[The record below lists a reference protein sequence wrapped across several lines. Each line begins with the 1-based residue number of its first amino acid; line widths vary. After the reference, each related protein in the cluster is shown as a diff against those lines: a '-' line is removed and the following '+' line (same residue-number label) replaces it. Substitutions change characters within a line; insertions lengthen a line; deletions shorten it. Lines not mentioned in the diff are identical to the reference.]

1 MSFPPNPSTGG
12 GGGSFVINDDH
23 FFADDTARDAYFV
36 LHPDELETGTLIY
49 VDPGYQQYN
58 GSSWVD
64 VTAVV
69 TGPQGDPG
77 EDADNVWGTLTGT
90 LNDQTDLKN
99 ALDAKIPTSQKGAAS
114 GVAELNSSGIVPTAQ
129 LPSYVDDVVE
139 YANAAALPATG
150 ESGKIYFTLDDGK
163 QFRWG
168 GTTYVEII
176 TGGVALGETSDT
188 AYRGDRGKIAYDHS
202 VASHA
207 PWDAEKNINA
217 DWNATE
223 GDALILN
230 KPAIPSE
237 YTLPTASADTLG
249 GVKIGSGITITDG
262 VISASAL
269 ENVASKTESDL
280 TLYVYE
286 DATGDADG
294 SSKTNGFTTLQ
305 AAIDAIPDVA
315 KNVTIIVSKG
325 STNYLGDTTVIQ
337 KASVKS
343 LTIRG
348 EFYAYEACDSNAV
361 VGKVVDASA
370 DFSDFEVGDRVV
382 CTKYSGTVG
391 ASSIEDYFY
400 ATITEVGSGYIQT
413 SEGTKVPTTG
423 WKYLI
428 NQTAFDGNNGTADLI
443 ASEYFGGRLNIYGI
457 CQENTTGCGIS
468 ATSTTTSIYACIFSD
483 IKAIV
488 GYFAS
493 DIIFNGC
500 GIVSGVS
507 NVIALNYG
515 ATVNIANSVVSGA
528 SAQYLINLNTCSG
541 IKLSYSGLFGGT
553 YAIAGSTSDVLVY
566 ALSCYI
572 ASTCTYGAYGYNIT
586 LVSCTNNAV
595 TPVYNLTSGGS
606 IEEWDGQA
614 LPSIDDAT
622 GGQVLALKSDKSAL
636 EFATVDL
643 DTLSAEPKS
652 NLIING
658 DFSVAQR
665 GTSFV
670 SDSWR
675 ANNDDSY
682 LLDRWLLVSDGN
694 DIVDVTQI
702 ESPFSRSR
710 YALQAEVETANK
722 RFGFCQIIEA
732 NTCIPLR
739 GKNISISF
747 AAKTVTDKLVGNV
760 RVAVLEWT
768 STADTVTSDVV
779 ADWASDLTFATN
791 WAALNTPANL
801 ALTTSEQT
809 FKVENLT
816 VGASCNN
823 LAVFVW
829 VDDTDC
835 AADDIL
841 QLGEV
846 QLVRGSVVPEFV
858 ATWDLDNCLRFYFSL
873 SGKVGVY
880 DYLSSIKP
888 ASSTTLCFVMVY
900 HKKIMR
906 VTPSLILPTAYTN
919 FGLSDGITAFS
930 VLSGNPIFYTNG
942 SNTRETQL
950 ECRVAS
956 GLTQFRPYALIA
968 ANQIADTMGLEA
980 EL

>member
-23 FFADDTARDAYFV
+23 FFADDTVRDAYFV

-77 EDADNVWGTLTGT
+77 E
-90 LNDQTDLKN
+90 
-99 ALDAKIPTSQKGAAS
+99 
-114 GVAELNSSGIVPTAQ
+114 
-129 LPSYVDDVVE
+129 
-139 YANAAALPATG
+139 
-150 ESGKIYFTLDDGK
+150 
-163 QFRWG
+163 
-168 GTTYVEII
+168 
-176 TGGVALGETSDT
+176 VALGETSDT
-188 AYRGDRGKIAYDHS
+188 AYRGDRGKTAYDHS
-202 VASHA
+202 QVAHA
-207 PWDAEKNINA
+207 PSNAQKNSDITKGEIEAKLTGEISTHSHSGTGAHATQHVTGGDDVIANVVAAGASGLMSGSDKTKLDGIASGAEVNVQS

-230 KPAIPSE
+230 KPTIPSE

-269 ENVASKTESDL
+269 EDFASRTASDL

-294 SSKTNGFTTLQ
+294 SSKANGFTTLQ

-315 KNVTIIVSKG
+315 QNVTVIVSKG
-325 STNYLGDTTVIQ
+325 STNYLGDTTTIQ

-343 LTIRG
+343 LTIQG

-361 VGKVVDASA
+361 AGKIVD
-370 DFSDFEVGDRVV
+370 SDIDTTGMEVGDHVV

-586 LVSCTNNAV
+586 LVSCINNAV

-622 GGQVLALKSDKSAL
+622 GGQVLALKSDKSGL
-636 EFATVDL
+636 EFATVSGGGMD
-643 DTLSAEPKS
+643 P
-652 NLIING
+652 I
-658 DFSVAQR
+658 VA
-665 GTSFV
+665 
-670 SDSWR
+670 
-675 ANNDDSY
+675 
-682 LLDRWLLVSDGN
+682 
-694 DIVDVTQI
+694 
-702 ESPFSRSR
+702 
-710 YALQAEVETANK
+710 
-722 RFGFCQIIEA
+722 
-732 NTCIPLR
+732 
-739 GKNISISF
+739 
-747 AAKTVTDKLVGNV
+747 
-760 RVAVLEWT
+760 
-768 STADTVTSDVV
+768 
-779 ADWASDLTFATN
+779 
-791 WAALNTPANL
+791 
-801 ALTTSEQT
+801 
-809 FKVENLT
+809 
-816 VGASCNN
+816 
-823 LAVFVW
+823 
-829 VDDTDC
+829 
-835 AADDIL
+835 
-841 QLGEV
+841 
-846 QLVRGSVVPEFV
+846 
-858 ATWDLDNCLRFYFSL
+858 
-873 SGKVGVY
+873 
-880 DYLSSIKP
+880 
-888 ASSTTLCFVMVY
+888 
-900 HKKIMR
+900 
-906 VTPSLILPTAYTN
+906 SLI
-919 FGLSDGITAFS
+919 FG
-930 VLSGNPIFYTNG
+930 
-942 SNTRETQL
+942 
-950 ECRVAS
+950 
-956 GLTQFRPYALIA
+956 
-968 ANQIADTMGLEA
+968 
-980 EL
+980 